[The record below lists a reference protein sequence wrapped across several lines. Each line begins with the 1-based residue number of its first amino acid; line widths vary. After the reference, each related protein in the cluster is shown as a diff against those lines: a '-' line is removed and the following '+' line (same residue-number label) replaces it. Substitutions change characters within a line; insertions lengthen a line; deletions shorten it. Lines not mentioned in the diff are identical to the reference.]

1 MSGTAKERT
10 GWRDEEI
17 SRRHRLWGVACP
29 AVDLDF
35 VLLEYHHGKP
45 CAIVEYKHVR
55 AREIDPTK
63 SNYRALVAL
72 ANGYRNGAI
81 PCFVAR
87 YNPVDWSFVVTP
99 LNQVAADH
107 YRESAGLWMT
117 EQQFV
122 RSLLFLR
129 KSVLAKED
137 EAAIAAL
144 NGHLASEMLF

>member
-35 VLLEYHHGKP
+35 VLMEYHHGKP

-55 AREIDPTK
+55 AREVDPTK
-63 SNYRALVAL
+63 SNYRALVEL
-72 ANGYRNGAI
+72 ANGYRNGEL

-87 YNPVDWSFVVTP
+87 YNPFDWSFIVTP
-99 LNQVAADH
+99 LNNVACD
-107 YRESAGLWMT
+107 YFREYAGQLLT
-117 EQQFV
+117 EQEFV
-122 RSLLFLR
+122 RFLLFLR
-129 KSVLAKED
+129 KSVLSRED

-144 NGHLASEMLF
+144 NSHLASEMLF